1 MPRLA
6 VFCYASLVSPAS
18 ASETLGRP
26 VERIHPARLHGW
38 RRRWSQARD
47 NRLVEKTF
55 ADADSGEIPPFILGL
70 NIEPSEGEDPAE
82 APNGALIELTESEL
96 DRLDVREIRYERVD
110 VTDQVGLGTPEA
122 TNFDRVLAYT
132 ARRAH
137 YAPEPPDGAV
147 IVAAYARTVE
157 RCFAELGPAQRDLYL
172 QTTGPPPVELVEAV
186 LVRDC
191 IPPGNPR
198 EW

>member
-6 VFCYASLVSPAS
+6 VFAYASLVSPAS

-55 ADADSGEIPPFILGL
+55 AHVESGEIPPFILGL
-70 NIEPSEGEDPAE
+70 NIESSEGEDPAE
-82 APNGALIELTESEL
+82 APNGALIELTEGEL
-96 DRLDVREIRYERVD
+96 DRLDVREIRYERID
-110 VTDQVGLGTPEA
+110 VTDEVELEA
-122 TNFDRVLAYT
+122 AEASSFDRVFAYT
-132 ARRAH
+132 ARQAH

-147 IVAAYARTVE
+147 IVAAYAKTVE
-157 RCFAELGPAQRDLYL
+157 RCFADLGPAQRDLYL

-186 LVRDC
+186 LVRDH

-198 EW
+198 DW